1 MESFQTASW
10 TLCKPWTFHLSTY
23 FLQTHYSLVS
33 PHLIDADKDHLQ
45 VSIEKLHPKQVEN
58 EVEIRGPP
66 VSKAFDKAGN
76 PTKVE

>member
-1 MESFQTASW
+1 MVSLPGVEVSFI
-10 TLCKPWTFHLSTY
+10 LVY
-23 FLQTHYSLVS
+23 LQHYGIRNG
-33 PHLIDADKDHLQ
+33 HAYADKDHLQ